1 MKSKIIVLLS
11 AVMLMTATGAFAQSR
26 IDKAISDLIENGYA
40 RQTKALQEMDSM
52 GITTGRCQVYRL
64 DIPQANSYLLDNVL
78 KAFDKEQ
85 DNAYY
90 QLMENAD
97 SPHRQ
102 STALTYGNNGEY
114 VIIGDDS
121 DRNYRVMC
129 FIDPE
134 QNDYRTGYAVE
145 WANNDG
151 QIEGRIAC
159 TYGSKPSKKK
169 SLGRLESLGDLEDLD
184 LSKLGEILPEAIKT
198 IKVIGKDDL
207 KKLGNLEGLKD
218 LGDYLGVLT
227 GEIELNGEET
237 TDDVQ
242 WLTQFNHYRNA
253 FLRAVER
260 NSSTA
265 ASYATNI
272 LKLCKKSDKANLSAN
287 EKKLCIK
294 NIKEMRKK
302 TKDTFLQGLLDEACD
317 QLK

>member
-1 MKSKIIVLLS
+1 MKFKRFLLLAVALITLANVQAQSKIDRQIQNLV
-11 AVMLMTATGAFAQSR
+11 
-26 IDKAISDLIENGYA
+26 ENGYA
-40 RQTKALQEMDSM
+40 RQTKAMHEMDSM
-52 GITTGRCQVYRL
+52 GITSGRCETYKL
-64 DIPQANSYLLDNVL
+64 NIPQSQSHMLDNVL
-78 KAFDKEQ
+78 DAFDSEQ
-85 DNAYY
+85 KNAYY

-97 SPHRQ
+97 TPNRRP
-102 STALTYGNNGEY
+102 TALTYGDEGES
-114 VIIGDDS
+114 VLIGNDADMS
-121 DRNYRVMC
+121 YRVIC
-129 FIDPE
+129 FVDPDRD
-134 QNDYRTGYAVE
+134 NYRTGYAIE

-151 QIEGRIAC
+151 QIDGRIVT
-159 TYGSKPSKKK
+159 TYGTRPSAKK
-169 SLGRLESLGDLEDLD
+169 SLGRIDDLDDLD
-184 LSKLGEILPEAIKT
+184 LSKLGEILPEAVKT

-218 LGDYLGVLT
+218 LGDYLSILI
-227 GEIELNGEET
+227 GEAEVGDEAA

-272 LKLCKKSDKANLSAN
+272 LKLCKKANKANLSAN

-302 TKDTFLQGLLDEACD
+302 TKDSFLQGLLDEAAD
-317 QLK
+317 LLK